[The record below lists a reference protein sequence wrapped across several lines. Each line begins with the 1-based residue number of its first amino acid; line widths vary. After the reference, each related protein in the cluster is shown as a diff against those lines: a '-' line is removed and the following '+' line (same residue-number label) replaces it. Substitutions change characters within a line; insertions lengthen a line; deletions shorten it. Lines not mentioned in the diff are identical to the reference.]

1 MIQPEGMLNVLQKV
15 LQKLFLVKSCL
26 FLVPFSFPLAFWW
39 QQLTELVEIKA
50 GAAAGGGGGDR
61 AAAAPGLG
69 EGQSGD
75 VRWVTAEPAA
85 GGEGLRQ
92 PGHPAVP

>member
-1 MIQPEGMLNVLQKV
+1 MG
-15 LQKLFLVKSCL
+15 SGGGRG
-26 FLVPFSFPLAFWW
+26 SRGGLA
-39 QQLTELVEIKA
+39 VDA
-50 GAAAGGGGGDR
+50 GLATWRDAAGGAGRAAAAGGGGGDR